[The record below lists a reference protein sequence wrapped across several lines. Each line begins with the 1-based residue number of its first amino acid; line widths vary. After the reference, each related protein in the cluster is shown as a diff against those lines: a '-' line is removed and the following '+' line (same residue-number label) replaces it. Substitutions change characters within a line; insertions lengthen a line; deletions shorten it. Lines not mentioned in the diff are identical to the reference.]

1 MAESNTINDYKALT
15 STLAKASL
23 QVYWKKEI
31 KIQEVVPSFPKEK
44 RGPAIFMTLTGEAR
58 EPILTMEIEELTA
71 KNAAQNLKE
80 KPDNVYLMDENF
92 DKFMWSSDMSVSDY
106 LIKFQQLNFK
116 AKSLQMEILDDGVLA
131 YGLLNSANLTN
142 EQKQPVNTTVH
153 KMDHQ
158 VMKDTN

>member
-1 MAESNTINDYKALT
+1 MGSSYFN
-15 STLAKASL
+15 S
-23 QVYWKKEI
+23 
-31 KIQEVVPSFPKEK
+31 K
-44 RGPAIFMTLTGEAR
+44 RKTWPCNLYDFNRRSQGTHFNYGKR
-58 EPILTMEIEELTA
+58 RTA

-106 LIKFQQLNFK
+106 VIKFQQLNFK

-131 YGLLNSANLTN
+131 YRLLDSANLTN